1 METLCSHVLIYY
13 DLLASSIYSKKELQ
27 SFSFLCVVKFVRIL
41 FFKCEICRAWRMCLS
56 LCIVKGSDLFQ
67 GVFCDVVILYFFNV
81 KYPSILKREEIRDD
95 EFSSEMV

>member
-1 METLCSHVLIYY
+1 
-13 DLLASSIYSKKELQ
+13 
-27 SFSFLCVVKFVRIL
+27 
-41 FFKCEICRAWRMCLS
+41 MCLS